1 MRHTEKTPADPN
13 TAEALSAA
21 AEQMDSKEIRTMTS
35 QRRVTKEQIGQVVA
49 LLVAGKIP
57 FDDAQAFIEKYRDQ
71 LSDKMRRRQEQ
82 ERLEAERSAF
92 WEKIY
97 PGKKETLEEVLRPF
111 HGRPEL
117 KQALPDLEERVRK
130 AFFWLEDIPNDVITY
145 RASQADDMHELTSL
159 IHASFWC
166 EHVGSLWDRLGG
178 NLGDVLGLG
187 YKDILWHVAQHV
199 SLPQFRSAVD
209 DFFASGDFAP
219 WDSLGSAL
227 GEAYAPRTFF
237 WVAFWTPLIESCA
250 YILLDRPEE
259 AAKLKPLRDLWL
271 AGNFPV
277 GLSLYGQRLVLVA

>member
-1 MRHTEKTPADPN
+1 
-13 TAEALSAA
+13 
-21 AEQMDSKEIRTMTS
+21 MTG

-82 ERLEAERSAF
+82 ERLEAESSAF

-97 PGKKETLEEVLRPF
+97 PGKKKALEEVLRPF
-111 HGRPEL
+111 HGRLEL
-117 KQALPDLEERVRK
+117 KPALPDLEERVRK
-130 AFFWLEDIPNDVITY
+130 AFFWLEHLPNEEVTF
-145 RASQADDMHELTSL
+145 RASQADDVNTLMRV
-159 IHASFWC
+159 IRASFWV
-166 EHVGSLWDRLGG
+166 EYVGSLWDRLGD

-187 YKDILWHVAQHV
+187 YKRILRDVITQHV
-199 SLPQFRSAVD
+199 SLPTFDCEA
-209 DFFASGDFAP
+209 DFHAFGDEEL

-271 AGNFPV
+271 AGNLPV
-277 GLSLYGQRLVLVA
+277 GLADEGQRLVLVA